1 MSAQLHLLHVDD
13 KVSLTSSVLCAAHE
27 CELIERGFSTV
38 LCLDSLPHGT
48 FKHIKLRLIKIKDV
62 GHVIIAAPM
71 CIVLKCILK
80 SKGQVLLYCTEKC
93 QRASTGAVAYLSK
106 KHKIHPN
113 EALLMFHTLQ
123 PTLHP
128 NRKFMQQ
135 LSDEFESSFRNK
147 PKFTMRHE
155 LSSITPNLFIT
166 NFDRSQDVAEL
177 VARGI
182 THVLNITRQS
192 KPTHIQEAYRAASI
206 IELQFP
212 IEDEVQENIIEVLEN
227 VLSHIK
233 PEHVVLCHC
242 HAGVSRSVSIAIGIL
257 ITFHNLS
264 FDDAMDKVLQSR
276 SIANPNE
283 GFVAQLRSFSARL
296 IC

>member
-1 MSAQLHLLHVDD
+1 
-13 KVSLTSSVLCAAHE
+13 
-27 CELIERGFSTV
+27 
-38 LCLDSLPHGT
+38 
-48 FKHIKLRLIKIKDV
+48 
-62 GHVIIAAPM
+62 
-71 CIVLKCILK
+71 
-80 SKGQVLLYCTEKC
+80 
-93 QRASTGAVAYLSK
+93 
-106 KHKIHPN
+106 
-113 EALLMFHTLQ
+113 
-123 PTLHP
+123 
-128 NRKFMQQ
+128 
-135 LSDEFESSFRNK
+135 
-147 PKFTMRHE
+147 MRHE